1 MLEGQGNF
9 TYHKLAG
16 QTGLQYPRKK
26 KRLHVTEVIWLH
38 DVYKVRIKKKSKT
51 NTNISRKIYSISLFF
66 FFLILQ
72 SDTIYEYKMLA

>member
-26 KRLHVTEVIWLH
+26 NHYMLLKSSGCMMFIKLGLKR
-38 DVYKVRIKKKSKT
+38 KVKQIQRSPEK
-51 NTNISRKIYSISLFF
+51 
-66 FFLILQ
+66 
-72 SDTIYEYKMLA
+72 